1 MDVFPLPELLV
12 LGKLAFQK
20 SIGLNEGSS
29 DIIGTRILAL
39 ILTEG
44 ICAVFGVAGWI
55 TFQLDHQPLIKI
67 PEAAIIG
74 DSHPLRLVLSFFRIL
89 AIGELSME

>member
-12 LGKLAFQK
+12 LGDLASQE
-20 SIGLNEGSS
+20 SLCLNEGSS

-39 ILTEG
+39 VLIEG
-44 ICAVFGVAGWI
+44 ISAVFGVAGRI
-55 TFQLDHQPLIKI
+55 TFQLGHHPLVEI

-74 DSHPLRLVLSFFRIL
+74 DCHALSLVLSLFRIL
-89 AIGELSME
+89 AIG